1 MFSKNIFGLVFF
13 FCPLIFGS
21 AALQAC
27 PFCSAT
33 AQTLSQEMD
42 SSDVV
47 VLARLVKGALPP
59 KNGPDALGRFGVIDP
74 DTGIATFEI
83 YKTLKGEP
91 LLKGIEKIDVVFFGP
106 PEKDKS
112 FLITGIGT
120 EKVDWST
127 PLPLSDKA
135 VQYVEQLPNL
145 PADGAARLEFFQQHL
160 EDDNP
165 LLRQDSYDEFA
176 RAPYDEVIALA
187 DRMDHDQLVEWISS
201 STTGPSRRRLY
212 LTMLGVCGNQGDLPL
227 LKDMIFSD
235 HREVEPGVKQLV
247 QAGLSLGGPIAL
259 PLVTEIVRS
268 HERSRKLGLDAM
280 IACYIKLAG
289 PEVLPAINE
298 RFLKDTKAEYTH
310 TYNALMALR
319 FHGEETDVIPRK
331 QLLESVRLL
340 LDHPDFA
347 DQVIPDLARW
357 DDWEI
362 LDRLVAMFGNA
373 DDRSFVRQPIVTYL
387 IVASEQEGDVG
398 TRAKKALE
406 KLESLDPESVERA
419 RSLMAFGYLGRS
431 RPSGDNSNYT
441 RQGDD
446 PEPEKEAVSNPANP
460 SADTAQAENS
470 LESDPGE
477 PARLT
482 NTNSDVTNI
491 PDPAD
496 PQFNTGT
503 TPIYDEVTPPTDGIT
518 SPTTV
523 AIQKDTPQ
531 EDSSPNRSQSSEA
544 KPAASDGS
552 ELTNAVT
559 ARAVPG
565 TDREPPSSTT
575 SSHELDTPATPNRI
589 TMLAVPLV
597 AGALLMGLFWLILK
611 SGSA

>member
-1 MFSKNIFGLVFF
+1 MV
-13 FCPLIFGS
+13 
-21 AALQAC
+21 
-27 PFCSAT
+27 
-33 AQTLSQEMD
+33 
-42 SSDVV
+42 
-47 VLARLVKGALPP
+47 
-59 KNGPDALGRFGVIDP
+59 PDALGRFGVIDP

-91 LLKGIEKIDVVFFGP
+91 LLKGIENIDVVFFGP

-120 EKVDWST
+120 EKIDWST

-145 PADGAARLEFFQQHL
+145 PADGAARLEFFQRHL
-160 EDDNP
+160 EDDDP

-201 STTGPSRRRLY
+201 STIGPSRRRLY
-212 LTMLGVCGNQGDLPL
+212 LTMLGVCGNQGDLPML
-227 LKDMIFSD
+227 EDMIFSD

-259 PLVTEIVRS
+259 PLVTEIVRT

-280 IACYIKLAG
+280 IACYVKLAG

-362 LDRLVAMFGNA
+362 LDRLVAMFGSA

-406 KLESLDPESVERA
+406 ELESLDPESVERA

-446 PEPEKEAVSNPANP
+446 PEPEKEAASNPVSPPTDN
-460 SADTAQAENS
+460 AQAEKS
-470 LESDPGE
+470 PESDSGE
-477 PARLT
+477 PARPT

-503 TPIYDEVTPPTDGIT
+503 TPIYVGVTP
-518 SPTTV
+518 PTTV
-523 AIQKDTPQ
+523 AIQKNTPQ
-531 EDSSPNRSQSSEA
+531 EEASPNHSLPSKA
-544 KPAASDGS
+544 KPVASDGS
-552 ELTNAVT
+552 DSTNAVAART
-559 ARAVPG
+559 APV
-565 TDREPPSSTT
+565 TDHESPSSAA
-575 SSHELDTPATPNRI
+575 SNHELDTPATPNRI
-589 TMLAVPLV
+589 TILAVPLL

>member
-13 FCPLIFGS
+13 SCSLILGS
-21 AALQAC
+21 TSLRAC

-33 AQTLSQEMD
+33 SQTLSQEMD
-42 SSDVV
+42 SSDAV
-47 VLARLVKGALPP
+47 VLARLVKGALPLE
-59 KNGPDALGRFGVIDP
+59 NGPDALGRFGVIDP

-91 LLKGIEKIDVVFFGP
+91 LLKGIENIDVVFFGP

-112 FLITGIGT
+112 FLITGIGA

-135 VQYVEQLPNL
+135 VEYVEQLPKL
-145 PADGAARLEFFQQHL
+145 PTEGAARLEFFQRYL
-160 EDDNP
+160 ENSDP

-187 DRMDHDQLVEWISS
+187 NRMDHDQLVEWISS
-201 STTGPSRRRLY
+201 STIGPSRRRLY
-212 LTMLGVCGNQGDLPL
+212 LTMLGACGDQGDLPML
-227 LKDMIFSD
+227 EDMIFSD

-259 PLVTEIVRS
+259 PLVTEIVRT

-280 IACYIKLAG
+280 IACYVKLAG

-310 TYNALMALR
+310 TYNTLMALR
-319 FHGEETDVIPRK
+319 FHGEETDVIPRE

-362 LDRLVAMFGNA
+362 LDRLVAMFHSA

-406 KLESLDPESVERA
+406 ELESLDPESVERA

-431 RPSGDNSNYT
+431 RPSGDNTNYA
-441 RQGDD
+441 RQDNPD
-446 PEPEKEAVSNPANP
+446 PEKEAASDPASP
-460 SADTAQAENS
+460 SADNIQTENAQ
-470 LESDPGE
+470 E
-477 PARLT
+477 PARSTDT
-482 NTNSDVTNI
+482 NTDVTNI

-496 PQFNTGT
+496 PQFNTGVN
-503 TPIYDEVTPPTDGIT
+503 PIYVGINPT
-518 SPTTV
+518 TTV
-523 AIQKDTPQ
+523 AHQKDTPQ
-531 EDSSPNRSQSSEA
+531 EEVSPNRSLPSEA
-544 KPAASDGS
+544 KLAAPDGS
-552 ELTNAVT
+552 DSTATVAAAPTPVT
-559 ARAVPG
+559 
-565 TDREPPSSTT
+565 DHEPLSSVD
-575 SSHELDTPATPNRI
+575 SSRELDTPRPPNRMI
-589 TMLAVPLV
+589 ILAIPLL
-597 AGALLMGLFWLILK
+597 AGALLMGLFWLLLK
-611 SGSA
+611 SGSV

>member
-1 MFSKNIFGLVFF
+1 MFSNNIFGLVFF
-13 FCPLIFGS
+13 SCSLIFGS
-21 AALQAC
+21 TSLQAC

-33 AQTLSQEMD
+33 SQTLSQEMD
-42 SSDVV
+42 SSDAV

-59 KNGPDALGRFGVIDP
+59 ENGPDALGRFGVIDP
-74 DTGIATFEI
+74 DTGIATFKI

-91 LLKGIEKIDVVFFGP
+91 LLKGIENIDVVFFGP

-112 FLITGIGT
+112 FLITGIGA

-135 VQYVEQLPNL
+135 VEYVEQLPNL
-145 PADGAARLEFFQQHL
+145 PAEGAARLEFFQQYL
-160 EDDNP
+160 EDDDP

-187 DRMDHDQLVEWISS
+187 DRLDHDQLVEWISS
-201 STTGPSRRRLY
+201 STVGPSRRRLY
-212 LTMLGVCGNQGDLPL
+212 LTMLGVCGDQGDLPML
-227 LKDMIFSD
+227 EEMIFSD

-259 PLVTEIVRS
+259 PLVTEVVRT

-280 IACYIKLAG
+280 IACYVKLAG

-298 RFLKDTKAEYTH
+298 RFLKNTKAEYTH
-310 TYNALMALR
+310 TYNTLMALR
-319 FHGEETDVIPRK
+319 FHGEETDVIPRER
-331 QLLESVRLL
+331 LLESVRLL

-362 LDRLVAMFGNA
+362 LDRLVAMFHSA

-398 TRAKKALE
+398 TRAKNALKE
-406 KLESLDPESVERA
+406 LESLDPEAVERA

-431 RPSGDNSNYT
+431 RPAGDSTNYT
-441 RQGDD
+441 RQGD
-446 PEPEKEAVSNPANP
+446 PEKEASSDPASPAAGN
-460 SADTAQAENS
+460 AGQENS
-470 LESDPGE
+470 QEPGSGE
-477 PARLT
+477 ATRPT
-482 NTNSDVTNI
+482 GTDTDVADI

-496 PQFNTGT
+496 PQFNA
-503 TPIYDEVTPPTDGIT
+503 GIT
-518 SPTTV
+518 PTTTV
-523 AIQKDTPQ
+523 ALQEDTPQ
-531 EDSSPNRSQSSEA
+531 KEASPNRARPSEA
-544 KPAASDGS
+544 KPATP
-552 ELTNAVT
+552 E
-559 ARAVPG
+559 G
-565 TDREPPSSTT
+565 TDTTATVAATASTPITDPEPPSSVTT
-575 SSHELDTPATPNRI
+575 SRELDTPAPPNR
-589 TMLAVPLV
+589 TMILAVPLL
-597 AGALLMGLFWLILK
+597 AGVLLMGLFWLILK